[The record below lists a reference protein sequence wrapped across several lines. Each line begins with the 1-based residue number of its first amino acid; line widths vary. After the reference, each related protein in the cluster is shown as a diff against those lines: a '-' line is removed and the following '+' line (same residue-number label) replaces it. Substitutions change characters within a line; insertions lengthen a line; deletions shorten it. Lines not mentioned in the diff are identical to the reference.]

1 MGSIK
6 IASGKGF
13 NKQVAFASQANYEVK
28 FDATIAWKKAGSPVG
43 KDFKEFAEAYL
54 AKKFKNTAG
63 VGFAVVVAPGVEDN
77 RERPYT
83 ADIVTTDGK
92 RKYKTVYQVFDGN
105 DKFLGQ
111 KDKKSESLKLAKKL
125 VTTNRTDVTIK
136 VAKVVTEGQPVAA
149 TVKYT
154 PSINA
159 KEGSYIFFGIE
170 TE

>member
-1 MGSIK
+1 MGSVK

-13 NKQVAFASQANYEVK
+13 NRADAFGTQASYDVK

-43 KDFKEFAEAYL
+43 KDFKEFAEGYL
-54 AKKFKNTAG
+54 TKKVKNVAG
-63 VGFAVVVAPGVEDN
+63 IGFAVVVAPGVEDN

-83 ADIVTTDGK
+83 ADIVTTEGK
-92 RKYKTVYQVFDGN
+92 RKYKTVYQVFDTQ

-125 VTTNRTDVTIK
+125 VTTNHTDVVIK
-136 VAKVVTEGQPVAA
+136 VAKVVTEGQPTAA